1 MISIKT
7 RNIESITKKLGEVPW
22 GARGAATESAA
33 KVIIGNERTG
43 LQHYP
48 NRVTHGAGNPY
59 EWNSEK
65 QRRAFFATDGFGRGI
80 PSKRTF
86 DLRFGWRVSKWGDG
100 TAIRIL
106 NDTVEVIYTM
116 GKKMQHGHITD
127 GWRYYGDVIAGLSPS
142 INKAIN
148 EAVHRFLKAKGLV

>member
-7 RNIESITKKLGEVPW
+7 RNIESITKKLDAVPY

-48 NRVTHGAGNPY
+48 VKPTGSLY
-59 EWNSEK
+59 S
-65 QRRAFFATDGFGRGI
+65 
-80 PSKRTF
+80 RTYK
-86 DLRFGWRVSKWGDG
+86 LRFGWQVSKWGDG
-100 TAIRIL
+100 TAIRIR
-106 NDTVEVIYTM
+106 NEVPYAPWVQGSDTQAYMHKGRWSTVAMVIESN
-116 GKKMQHGHITD
+116 
-127 GWRYYGDVIAGLSPS
+127 AAA
-142 INKAIN
+142 INKAIG

>member
-43 LQHYP
+43 LQRYP
-48 NRVTHGAGNPY
+48 PKPTGSIY
-59 EWNSEK
+59 S
-65 QRRAFFATDGFGRGI
+65 
-80 PSKRTF
+80 RTYK
-86 DLRFGWRVSKWGDG
+86 LRFGWQVSKWGDG
-100 TAIRIL
+100 TAIRIR
-106 NDTVEVIYTM
+106 NEVPYAPWVQGSDTQAYMHKGRWSTVAMVIESN
-116 GKKMQHGHITD
+116 
-127 GWRYYGDVIAGLSPS
+127 AAA
-142 INKAIN
+142 INKAIG